1 MMKKINIG
9 VIGVGHM
16 GEYHVRT
23 YTEIIGVNLVGV
35 MDIDENRVKQVAQ
48 RYNTSAYTDYRDLL
62 GKVDAVTIA
71 VPTYLHYEVTKEFI
85 EAGIH
90 VLLEKP
96 MTEDLNQ
103 AKELAN
109 IAISKGIILKVG
121 HVERFNAAAQE
132 LKNIVNNPIFIE
144 SRRLGP
150 YNGRINDVGVTL
162 DLLIHDIDI
171 VLGLANSPVKELNV
185 AAKSIV
191 SSFEDIVNVQ
201 MVFKSGCMA
210 NVTASRITENKVR
223 TLAIT
228 QKGAYI
234 YLDYANQDLHIHRQA
249 TSKYILSREILR
261 YKQESFIERIFVH
274 KDNPLKLELKDF
286 IECIF
291 TKDQSLDQLQEN
303 LKSLEIT
310 LHILDK
316 INPKSAVNRKNEI

>member
-1 MMKKINIG
+1 MKVINVG
-9 VIGVGHM
+9 VVGSGHM

-23 YTEIIGVNLVGV
+23 YSEIINVNLVAV
-35 MDIDENRVKQVAQ
+35 VDTDEKRVNKVAQ
-48 RYNTSAYTDYRDLL
+48 RYDTTAYTDYREIFD
-62 GKVDAVTIA
+62 KVEAVTIA
-71 VPTYLHYEVTKEFI
+71 VPTHMHYEVTKDFI

-96 MTEDLNQ
+96 MTEDLSQ
-103 AKELAN
+103 AKELVDLSV
-109 IAISKGIILKVG
+109 SKGVILKVG
-121 HVERFNAAAQE
+121 HVERFNAAVQE
-132 LKNIVNNPIFIE
+132 LENVVNNPIFIE

-150 YNGRINDVGVTL
+150 YNGRINDVGVAL

-171 VLGLANSPVKELNV
+171 VLGLVNSPVKCINV
-185 AAKSIV
+185 AANSIV
-191 SSFEDIVNVQ
+191 SSYEDIANVQ
-201 MVFKSGCMA
+201 MIFESGCIA
-210 NVTASRITENKVR
+210 NVTASRVTENKIR

-228 QKGAYI
+228 QKDAYI
-234 YLDYANQDLHIHRQA
+234 YLDYATQDLHIHRQA

-291 TKDQSLDQLQEN
+291 AKNQSLEQLQDN

-310 LHILDK
+310 LEILNK
-316 INPKSAVNRKNEI
+316 INSKR

>member
-1 MMKKINIG
+1 MKTINVG
-9 VIGVGHM
+9 VVGTGHM

-23 YTEIIGVNLVGV
+23 YSEIINANLVAV
-35 MDIDENRVKQVAQ
+35 VDTDEERVNKVAQ
-48 RYNTSAYTDYRDLL
+48 RYNTVAYTDYREVFD
-62 GKVDAVTIA
+62 KVKAVTIA
-71 VPTYLHYEVTKEFI
+71 VPTYLHYEITKDFM

-96 MTEDLNQ
+96 MTENLNQ
-103 AKELAN
+103 AKELVDLAV
-109 IAISKGIILKVG
+109 SKGVILKIG
-121 HVERFNAAAQE
+121 HVERFNAAVQE

-150 YNGRINDVGVTL
+150 YNGRIDDVGVAL

-171 VLGLANSPVKELNV
+171 VLGLANSPVKRINV
-185 AAKSIV
+185 AANSIV
-191 SSFEDIVNVQ
+191 SSHEDIANVQ
-201 MVFKSGCMA
+201 MIFESGCIA
-210 NVTASRITENKVR
+210 NVTASRVTENKIR

-228 QKGAYI
+228 QKDAYI

-249 TSKYILSREILR
+249 TSKYILSKEILR
-261 YKQESFIERIFVH
+261 YKQESFIERIFIH

-291 TKDQSLDQLQEN
+291 AQDQSLDQLQDN

-310 LHILDK
+310 LDILNK
-316 INPKSAVNRKNEI
+316 INSRR